1 MYDIILETLA
11 KKRPNSFSVHWNDEW
26 GYYNDAVFNE
36 KDDPV
41 KYAEWRAEEA
51 NRKWKVCHYD
61 KTPVGFVEIEGSSFD
76 EVMKIFVAHLV
87 QHEYLSSE
95 DFEDEKIAVA
105 FKLMWE

>member
-11 KKRPNSFSVHWNDEW
+11 KKRPNSFSIHWNEEW
-26 GYYNDAVFNE
+26 GYYEDEDF
-36 KDDPV
+36 DDV
-41 KYAEWRAEEA
+41 YSAED
-51 NRKWKVCHYD
+51 RKWKVCHYD
-61 KTPVGFVEIEGSSFD
+61 KTPAGFVEIEGSSFD